1 MKVKITG
8 QFTNGQPYYAVIPKE
23 NLTDV
28 EAQTLLDSE
37 SWKDNSST
45 SDGSPL
51 DVTTLQAELFDGYN
65 YQTLKKACLYQ
76 SLFEINE
83 LDSLLNKV
91 DEIAAASP
99 QGKVFKIWLDSMQT
113 ITRFHS
119 KAIALQTA
127 MGWSDAFVEAFWIRA
142 EEIQSQDI

>member
-1 MKVKITG
+1 MAKKITG
-8 QFTNGQPYYAVIPKE
+8 FFLADSTQTVYPYEALIPDDVYSVYDINSVIC
-23 NLTDV
+23 NWVGLDMATINITDV
-28 EAQTLLDSE
+28 DE
-37 SWKDNSST
+37 
-45 SDGSPL
+45 
-51 DVTTLQAELFDGYN
+51 YN

-127 MGWSDAFVEAFWIRA
+127 MGWSDAFVKAFWIRA